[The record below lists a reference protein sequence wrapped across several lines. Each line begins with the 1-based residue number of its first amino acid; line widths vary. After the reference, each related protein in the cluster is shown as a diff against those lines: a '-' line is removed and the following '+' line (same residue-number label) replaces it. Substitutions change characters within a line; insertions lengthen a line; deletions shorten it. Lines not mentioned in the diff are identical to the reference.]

1 MTNLQ
6 IICDRGTPQQQMDF
20 TAKRDIMN
28 LTLTLVDKSSKQGI
42 GGLMTRKSKAE
53 PKDIMG
59 IPICGLLSCHS
70 LHPQRVWGMSHSSTS
85 LAIKPREKTTTT
97 NCTTK
102 AINLGSR
109 RISLEIQANLTTQ
122 DLTKIPWKKRK
133 VQSLRDKTGQM
144 QFQVQTFTGKKVVPY
159 LLTPVSR
166 SVEKHSKVSVFGQLR
181 SLSLMQCIQ
190 NYRLCLW

>member
-6 IICDRGTPQQQMDF
+6 IICGRETPQQQVDF

-28 LTLTLVDKSSKQGI
+28 LTLTLVDKSSEQGI
-42 GGLMTRKSKAE
+42 GGPMTRKNKTE

-70 LHPQRVWGMSHSSTS
+70 LHPQIFWGMSHSSNS
-85 LAIKPREKTTTT
+85 LAIKPREVKTTTK
-97 NCTTK
+97 NCTIK
-102 AINLGSR
+102 AINLGS

-122 DLTKIPWKKRK
+122 DLIKIPWKKRK